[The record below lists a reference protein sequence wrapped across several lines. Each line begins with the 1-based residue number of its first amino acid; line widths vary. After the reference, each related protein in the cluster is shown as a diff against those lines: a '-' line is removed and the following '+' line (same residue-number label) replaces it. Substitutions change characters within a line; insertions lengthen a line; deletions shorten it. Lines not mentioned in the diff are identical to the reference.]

1 MKTKIMLAAMLL
13 VVAAA
18 ASAQKTTEK
27 RTWRGTGSSESY
39 VMKNGE
45 LVPADQASDSK
56 SETTTVTI
64 TNTKEETAA
73 SQAIAKSSSQT
84 ATYDARPGAYR
95 MAKDYY
101 GWAGKSFLSFVSGGY
116 TYDIFDNTHIL
127 DASVLDWRVRCFGM
141 SLLNF
146 EVAMSPFDKRAV
158 YKPTVNFYIPVCKA
172 MAVKLYGGAECD
184 MSYVYKADRNYD
196 YVYDRDF
203 FFNVDAGLGFQFV
216 PYGCVPIEVLAEYRY
231 PIQALTKDEY
241 RFTQG
246 FYVTGRIYLGMPFGR
261 TR

>member
-1 MKTKIMLAAMLL
+1 MIMKTKIMLAALL
-13 VVAAA
+13 LLAVA

-45 LVPADQASDSK
+45 LVPADQASEKK
-56 SETTTVTI
+56 SETTTVTV
-64 TNTKEETAA
+64 TTTREETPAA
-73 SQAIAKSSSQT
+73 TAAKQS
-84 ATYDARPGAYR
+84 AAVAYDSRPGAYR
-95 MAKDYY
+95 QAKNFY

-116 TYDIFDNTHIL
+116 TYDIYDNTHIL

-172 MAVKLYGGAECD
+172 MALKLYGGAECD
-184 MSYVYKADRNYD
+184 MSYVYEADRNYD

-216 PYGCVPIEVLAEYRY
+216 PYGCVPMEVLAEFRY
-231 PIQALTKDEY
+231 PIESLTKDQT